1 MQSEVNDLEKRVG
14 MMVVADLTYQ
24 DVAENASK
32 INQVSKISNLKNIS
46 FRVEQTRFER
56 SKSVNGHFWSNLCL
70 NCIFKWT

>member
-1 MQSEVNDLEKRVG
+1 MQNEVNDLEKRVG

-32 INQVSKISNLKNIS
+32 IKQVSKISNLKNIS

-56 SKSVNGHFWSNLCL
+56 SEIRVCVTSL
-70 NCIFKWT
+70 